1 MTSPPSTTRSADSFF
16 VSAISFEI
24 AIGFGGLI
32 LGMLIGPEARLLV
45 PQWHEWTEIGSG
57 IIWGTVAAIP
67 MVVAAVVISALPL
80 ESIRALQELT
90 ERRLLPFF
98 KELSW
103 AQIALFALTAGVCE
117 EVFFRGWL
125 QCWLT
130 GPIDPIAPWQ
140 PQVVVGVVLGGV
152 AFGACHAM
160 TPVYFALA
168 TLAGIFLGF
177 LLVESSNLLIPITA
191 HAVYDWVMLT
201 IMRHEKAV
209 KKSA

>member
-1 MTSPPSTTRSADSFF
+1 MTSSPPTNRSADSFF
-16 VSAISFEI
+16 ASAISFEI

-45 PQWHEWTEIGSG
+45 PQWHDWPEIGSG
-57 IIWGTVAAIP
+57 IVWGTIAAIP
-67 MVVAAVVISALPL
+67 MVVVAMAISALPL
-80 ESIRALQELT
+80 ESIRALHKLT
-90 ERRLLPFF
+90 EQRLLPFF

-103 AQIALFALTAGVCE
+103 LQIALFSLTAGVCE

-130 GPIDPIAPWQ
+130 GPIDPVAPWQ
-140 PQVVVGVVLGGV
+140 PQVVLGVVLGGV

-177 LLVESSNLLIPITA
+177 LLVESSNLMIPITA

-201 IMRHEKAV
+201 IMRREDAPKT
-209 KKSA
+209 SG